1 MPRFFNRIRKQLAKE
16 NKFFQYSRY
25 AIGEILLV
33 VIGILIAL
41 QIDTWNQERKEAQQ
55 EITSYCKIK
64 EDIESDKF
72 RIATIIE
79 SIAERQLVCKQLLMK
94 LHSTP
99 KDKSVIMDDYLAAIR
114 SDVFYPNKAAIS
126 DLTSSGKLS
135 LLHNVELKKII
146 LMYYTEMENSLRI
159 IHTNQSEVTD
169 RIFQYDN
176 ILEMGAH
183 QTFYREEYGKELM
196 DLLPNMNW
204 QTDKKNP
211 YFKKFEEH
219 IAMAIVVNAREKQIL
234 EIILSKIEPLLL
246 SLNEACNRY

>member
-1 MPRFFNRIRKQLAKE
+1 MIPFFRKIRKNLADD
-16 NKFFQYSRY
+16 NKPLKYMRY
-25 AIGEILLV
+25 AIGEIVLV

-41 QIDTWNQERKEAQQ
+41 SINNWNETRKDNRQEVVY
-55 EITSYCKIK
+55 YCKIK
-64 EDIESDKF
+64 EDLESDKN
-72 RIATIIE
+72 RIETIIE
-79 SIAERQLVCKQLLMK
+79 SIVERQVVCKQLLLK

-99 KDKSVIMDDYLAAIR
+99 KDKSVIIDDYLYAVR

-126 DLTSSGKLS
+126 DITSSGKLS
-135 LLHNVELKKII
+135 LLHNEELKKII
-146 LMYYTEMENSLRI
+146 LEYYTEMENSLRI
-159 IHTNQSEVTD
+159 IYTNQSEVTD

-196 DLLPNMNW
+196 DLLPNINW
-204 QTDKKNP
+204 QRDKNNP

-219 IAMAIVVNAREKQIL
+219 IAIAVVINAREKQIL

-246 SLNEACNRY
+246 SLNIACNR